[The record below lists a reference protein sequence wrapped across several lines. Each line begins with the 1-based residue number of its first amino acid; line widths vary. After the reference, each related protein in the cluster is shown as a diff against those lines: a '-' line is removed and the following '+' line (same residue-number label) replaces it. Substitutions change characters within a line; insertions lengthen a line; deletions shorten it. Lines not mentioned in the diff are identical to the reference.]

1 MAGTHRRLE
10 VDGEKLVHFY
20 PTSLR
25 FSAES
30 LATAAC
36 LQTLAAHR
44 VALPPQSPASDDTI
58 SPPPPLL

>member
-1 MAGTHRRLE
+1 M
-10 VDGEKLVHFY
+10 DGEKLVHFY

-44 VALPPQSPASDDTI
+44 VALPPQFPASDDTI